1 MTSNAELARRA
12 DFTLGDLAA
21 NGGLL
26 NPEQA
31 NTFID
36 LVVEQPTI
44 LSQTRVVRMNA
55 PTRKINKLGFDQ
67 RILRAAPQAGG
78 AQDDGSNTRHIAAA
92 DRSAPV
98 TQQIELNTNE
108 VIAEIHLHDEVFEDN
123 IEGDSFEGHVI
134 RLMAERAAE
143 DLEEWL
149 LQADTA
155 SADPYLA
162 LTDGVLKQATSN
174 VVDNLSAGVSP
185 DLFEAGMLTMPQ
197 RFLRRMANLRHWVT
211 VADTIRYR
219 ANVARRAT
227 GYGDSALQG
236 DGTLLAWGVPLEQA
250 PLMPVGFGV
259 FTFPQNIIWGVQRDI
274 RIETARDIRAR
285 STHIVLT
292 ARVDVLID
300 EEEAVVKYINI

>member
-1 MTSNAELARRA
+1 MTSNAELAKRA
-12 DFTLGDLAA
+12 DLALGDLAA

-44 LSQTRVVRMNA
+44 LRQTRVVRMAA
-55 PTRKINKLGFDQ
+55 PQRKINKLGFDQ
-67 RILRAAPQAGG
+67 RIMRAAPQAGG
-78 AQDDGSNTRHIAAA
+78 ANDDGSNDRYLAAA
-92 DRSAPV
+92 DRSAPI
-98 TQQIELNTNE
+98 TQQIELNTKE
-108 VIAEIHLHDEVFEDN
+108 VIAEIHLPDEVFEDN

-174 VVDNLSAGVSP
+174 VVDNLGAGVSP
-185 DLFEAGMLTMPQ
+185 DLFEAGLLTMPQ
-197 RFLRRMANLRHWVT
+197 RFVRNTTAMRQFTT

-219 ANVARRAT
+219 ANVARRST

-236 DGTLLAWGVPLEQA
+236 DGTLTAYGVPIESA
-250 PLMPVGFGV
+250 PLMPVGFGL
-259 FTFPQNIIWGVQRDI
+259 FTFPQNIIWGIQRDI
-274 RIETARDIRAR
+274 RIETDRDIRSR
-285 STHIVLT
+285 QTIIVLS
-292 ARVDVLID
+292 ARVDVRID

>member
-12 DFTLGDLAA
+12 DLALGDLAA

-26 NPEQA
+26 LPEQA
-31 NTFID
+31 DTFID

-44 LSQTRVVRMNA
+44 LRQVRVARMNA

-67 RILRAAPQAGG
+67 RIMRAAPQSGG
-78 AQDDGSNTRHIAAA
+78 ANDDGSNDRYLAAA
-92 DRSAPV
+92 DRSAPI
-98 TQQIELNTNE
+98 TQQIELVTKE
-108 VIAEIHLHDEVFEDN
+108 VMAEIHLPDEVFEDN
-123 IEGDSFEGHVI
+123 IEGDNFEGHVI
-134 RLMAERAAE
+134 RLMAERSAE

-162 LTDGVLKQATSN
+162 LADGVLKQATSN
-174 VVDNLSAGVSP
+174 VVDNLGAGVSP
-185 DLFEAGMLTMPQ
+185 DLFEAGLLTMPQ
-197 RFLRRMANLRHWVT
+197 RFLRNSAAMRQFTT

-236 DGTLLAWGVPLEQA
+236 DGSLTAYGVPIEQA
-250 PLMPVGFGV
+250 PLMPVGNGL

-274 RIETARDIRAR
+274 RIETDRDIRSR
-285 STHIVLT
+285 QTIIVLT
-292 ARVDVLID
+292 ARVDVRID

>member
-1 MTSNAELARRA
+1 MVSNAELARRA
-12 DFTLGDLAA
+12 DLALSDLTA

-44 LSQTRVVRMNA
+44 LNQARVVRMAA
-55 PTRKINKLGFDQ
+55 PQRKINKLGFDQ
-67 RILRAAPQAGG
+67 RILRAAVQTGG
-78 AQDDGSNTRHIAAA
+78 AADDGSNSRHVRAA
-92 DRSAPV
+92 DRSAPI
-98 TQQIELNTNE
+98 TQQIELNSKE

-123 IEGDSFEGHVI
+123 IEGDAFEAHVI
-134 RLMAERAAE
+134 RLMAERSAE
-143 DLEEWL
+143 DFEEWA

-155 SADPYLA
+155 SADPFLA
-162 LTDGVLKQATSN
+162 LTDGLLKQATSN

-197 RFLRRMANLRHWVT
+197 RFLRNLTGLQQIVT

-236 DGTLLAWGVPLEQA
+236 DGTLLAWGVPVEKA
-250 PLMPVGFGV
+250 PLMPVGQGL
-259 FTFPQNIIWGVQRDI
+259 FTFPQNIIWGIQRDI
-274 RIETARDIRAR
+274 RIETDRDIRAR
-285 STHIVLT
+285 TTIIVLS
-292 ARVDVLID
+292 ARVDVLFD
-300 EEEAVVKYINI
+300 EEEAVVKYINV

>member
-12 DFTLGDLAA
+12 DLALGDLTA

-44 LSQTRVVRMNA
+44 LRQARVVRMSA

-67 RILRAAPQAGG
+67 RIMRAATQTGG
-78 AQDDGSNTRHIAAA
+78 AQDDGSNTRHLAAA

-108 VIAEIHLHDEVFEDN
+108 VIAEIHLHDEIFEDN

-143 DLEEWL
+143 DFEEWL

-174 VVDNLSAGVSP
+174 VVDNLSAGISP

-197 RFLRRMANLRHWVT
+197 RFLRNSAALRQYTT
-211 VADTIRYR
+211 VADSIRYR

-236 DGTLLAWGVPLEQA
+236 DGTLLAWGVPVEQA
-250 PLMPVGFGV
+250 PLMPVGFGL
-259 FTFPQNIIWGVQRDI
+259 FTFPQNLIWGVQRDI
-274 RIETARDIRAR
+274 RIETDRDIRAR
-285 STHIVLT
+285 TTIVVLS
-292 ARVDVLID
+292 ARIDVLLD
-300 EEEAVVKYINI
+300 EEEAVVKYINV